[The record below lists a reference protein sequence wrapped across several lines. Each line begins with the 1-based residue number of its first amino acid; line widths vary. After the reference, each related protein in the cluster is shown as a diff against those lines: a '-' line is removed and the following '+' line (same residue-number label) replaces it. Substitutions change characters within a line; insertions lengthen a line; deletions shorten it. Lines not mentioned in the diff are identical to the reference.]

1 MSKSEEILNKKRK
14 RLEWLEDRALPKA
27 RHYLNDA
34 EERLKKAKSDVEAWS
49 NAYNEASEEI
59 AELEDEIQILEY
71 AARLIANNNKS
82 QPVVG
87 SWEDHTGMSAWEA
100 TSGYEL

>member
-27 RHYLNDA
+27 SHYLNDA
-34 EERLKKAKSDVEAWS
+34 EERLKKAKSDVETWR

-59 AELEDEIQILEY
+59 EELESEIDILEY
-71 AARLIANNNKS
+71 AAELIANNKS
-82 QPVVG
+82 RPVSG